1 MNRIFVYLFITPHI
15 GQISPI
21 ELFQVKLSEEETK
34 PSRAKKNRNKFPC
47 DHCDTSYQ
55 DEAKLVKH
63 MFSKHPDK
71 QVDVLKETSFEG
83 KLDKIEESNLKDDY
97 TERESI
103 FVQKE
108 EVRIFYY

>member
-1 MNRIFVYLFITPHI
+1 
-15 GQISPI
+15 
-21 ELFQVKLSEEETK
+21 
-34 PSRAKKNRNKFPC
+34 
-47 DHCDTSYQ
+47 
-55 DEAKLVKH
+55 

-83 KLDKIEESNLKDDY
+83 KLDKIEESNLKDDF

-108 EVRIFYY
+108 EVGIIYLFFKKF